1 MRSMRVVLALV
12 LLGVSATL
20 VLGGG
25 DDSGGGGG
33 GGGGGGWS
41 APWSPPYVAP

>member
-1 MRSMRVVLALV
+1 MRPMSVVLALV

-25 DDSGGGGG
+25 DSGGGGG

-41 APWSPPYVAP
+41 APYVAP

>member
-1 MRSMRVVLALV
+1 MRSMRAILALV

-25 DDSGGGGG
+25 DSGGGGG

-41 APWSPPYVAP
+41 AP

>member
-1 MRSMRVVLALV
+1 MRSMSVILALV

-25 DDSGGGGG
+25 DSGGGGG

-41 APWSPPYVAP
+41 APYVAP